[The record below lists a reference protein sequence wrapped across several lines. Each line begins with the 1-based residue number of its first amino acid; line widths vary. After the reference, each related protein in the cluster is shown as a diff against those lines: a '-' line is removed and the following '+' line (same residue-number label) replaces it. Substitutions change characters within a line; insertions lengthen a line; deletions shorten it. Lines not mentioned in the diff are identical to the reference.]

1 MRVVC
6 LAALVT
12 ALGLVSGCRE
22 EAMAPFSPRFLPHD
36 GGVDASQ
43 FDPPS
48 TGASNSSGGGPAGT
62 SIPTVSDE
70 GCVSSFSDSF
80 NAGINSAVWTTEDAC
95 AATVTAAGD
104 QVRMRINGGCFSQ
117 PHLRL
122 NRGRLCGDFDVS
134 VDYRLPD
141 WNPLAAG
148 ERWATLLAHE
158 PGTSNAISIERVGG
172 DDVTA
177 TCREEDVHIG
187 WADATSTCDAD
198 ERGEVRAASGISARL
213 RIARKDG
220 TVSAYV
226 GNTLLAEGDEGLEP
240 MQLFLVAGT
249 TGAPHLVFWDNI
261 TVSTSR

>member
-1 MRVVC
+1 
-6 LAALVT
+6 
-12 ALGLVSGCRE
+12 
-22 EAMAPFSPRFLPHD
+22 MAPFSPRFLPHD
-36 GGVDASQ
+36 GGVDAGE

-48 TGASNSSGGGPAGT
+48 TGASNSSGGGSGT
-62 SIPTVSDE
+62 SIPTVSAD

-80 NAGINSAVWTTEDAC
+80 NAGINSSVWSIENAC
-95 AATVTAAGD
+95 AASVTAASD
-104 QVRMRINGGCFSQ
+104 QVRMRMNGGCFSQ

-122 NRGRLCGDFDVS
+122 KNGNLCGDFDVA

-158 PGTSNAISIERVGG
+158 PDSSNAISIERVGG
-172 DDVTA
+172 DHESA
-177 TCREEDVHIG
+177 ICREEDVHIG
-187 WADATSTCDAD
+187 WADATSTCDAE
-198 ERGEVRAASGISARL
+198 ERGEIRVASGVSARL
-213 RIARKDG
+213 RIARRDG

-249 TGAPHLVFWDNI
+249 TGAPHLVLWDNI
-261 TVSTSR
+261 TVSARR